1 MAWGYWTCYSSFTV
15 NNSSNRRPQQKNEL
29 FYHPQKR
36 DKSQERLI
44 NNSTTFTNNAVVAS
58 TSASDNS
65 SSKHQPQENHV
76 EPEKVAFERR
86 LLLGDPDWG
95 SRTIAD
101 RNTLPRKKQP
111 EYDKNS
117 EVFYGTCNSSN
128 SRERRSSSKMAT
140 TPPDSMSRKSDD
152 NFCPACAQNSNR
164 ESRVSFGSLASS
176 SRGSSN
182 HQRPNLRTRSR
193 SQDDDDYS
201 SNHGGILSS
210 SLPTPPPPPFSSQ
223 RDLIRH
229 QASLL
234 ETINQKMAF
243 LSAFK
248 LPPHHT
254 QAALMAAAASSP
266 HAVTGPSVAAAAM
279 AAKFNTIG
287 PSKGLFTY
295 YVITL

>member
-1 MAWGYWTCYSSFTV
+1 MTSQPLSYPRKNLIKMAWGYWTCYSNFTV
-15 NNSSNRRPQQKNEL
+15 NNSVGNRRPQQKNEP
-29 FYHPQKR
+29 FYHSQKR

-44 NNSTTFTNNAVVAS
+44 SNSTTYTNNAVVAS
-58 TSASDNS
+58 AASDNG
-65 SSKHQPQENHV
+65 SSKQHHPHPQHQVPENHV

-117 EVFYGTCNSSN
+117 EVFYGTCNSSGAN
-128 SRERRSSSKMAT
+128 SRGGGRRSSSKMAT
-140 TPPDSMSRKSDD
+140 TPPDSLSRKSDD

-182 HQRPNLRTRSR
+182 HRDRNPNLRTRSR
-193 SQDDDDYS
+193 SQDDEDYS
-201 SNHGGILSS
+201 STHGGILSS

-234 ETINQKMAF
+234 EM
-243 LSAFK
+243 
-248 LPPHHT
+248 
-254 QAALMAAAASSP
+254 
-266 HAVTGPSVAAAAM
+266 
-279 AAKFNTIG
+279 
-287 PSKGLFTY
+287 
-295 YVITL
+295 